1 MSISENIDQS
11 NNNKIKQNKAQYD
24 LDRKAA
30 KISALSSR
38 NVSKYEFLT
47 GKYVST
53 GKELTENAATINL
66 IEYSLLGKGI
76 KEKVSSQRNNFKDST
91 KF

>member
-11 NNNKIKQNKAQYD
+11 NNNKIKQNKARYD

-47 GKYVST
+47 SKDVLPEKDLLEKVAAIKNS
-53 GKELTENAATINL
+53 KELKKKTRFLTVT
-66 IEYSLLGKGI
+66 SP
-76 KEKVSSQRNNFKDST
+76 
-91 KF
+91 

>member
-38 NVSKYEFLT
+38 NVSKYEFLISKDVLSE
-47 GKYVST
+47 KYF
-53 GKELTENAATINL
+53 L
-66 IEYSLLGKGI
+66 
-76 KEKVSSQRNNFKDST
+76 EKVAAIKKYERTEKEN
-91 KF
+91 

>member
-47 GKYVST
+47 SKDVLPE
-53 GKELTENAATINL
+53 KD
-66 IEYSLLGKGI
+66 LL
-76 KEKVSSQRNNFKDST
+76 EKVAAIKNSEGTEKEN
-91 KF
+91 

>member
-47 GKYVST
+47 SKDV
-53 GKELTENAATINL
+53 
-66 IEYSLLGKGI
+66 LL
-76 KEKVSSQRNNFKDST
+76 EKVAAIKNSERTEKED
-91 KF
+91 